1 VSECELSNEE
11 LTMKVR
17 MWVDELCRTGGKG
30 WSLQV
35 PVNMERDPD
44 ILISE
49 LFNRFDSVLA
59 PYNAVECAH
68 QKVSVLRDMQRH
80 KFVFV
85 CDSCGEVIPGTSK
98 ITEQPKEVKT
108 VPIGEQELRD
118 AKPGGSTPSQYALPQ
133 GAAEL
138 QDLIEFREMNFAMGN
153 IFKACYRKKDAVDR
167 LYDIRK
173 IIWFAQ
179 REEQRLMKEE

>member
-1 VSECELSNEE
+1 MSECRLTNEE
-11 LTMKVR
+11 LIRKVR

-49 LFNRFDSVLA
+49 LCNRFDGVLA
-59 PYNAVECAH
+59 PYNLE
-68 QKVSVLRDMQRH
+68 
-80 KFVFV
+80 
-85 CDSCGEVIPGTSK
+85 P
-98 ITEQPKEVKT
+98 
-108 VPIGEQELRD
+108 VPVGEQELRD
-118 AKPGGSTPSQYALPQ
+118 AQPGGSTPSQYALPK

-153 IFKACYRKKDAVDR
+153 IFKACYREKDTIDR

-173 IIWFAQ
+173 ILWFAQ
-179 REEQRLMKEE
+179 REEQRLMKEADNG